1 MHEDRQKRLSKAV
14 LRVLPQQVA
23 TVPAPVPAPA
33 AVA

>member
-1 MHEDRQKRLSKAV
+1 MPEDRQKRLSKAV

-23 TVPAPVPAPA
+23 TVPA